1 MSDRGPLG
9 ARLRQLDPRSP
20 DRDGPALVTL
30 LVVVG
35 VLVLNLVQ
43 QPGRITFDTKLDL
56 QFAPLDFLTRSLT
69 LWNPD
74 AAFGGLQNQASG
86 YLFPMGPAFVL
97 GELLGVPSW
106 VWERLWSAAVM
117 LLAYE
122 GARRLARAWPG
133 VGRWGAVLAGL
144 SYMAAPRVLTTVGPL
159 SGETLPT
166 AVLPW
171 TVLPLALYLC
181 GRWRRWPA
189 LVLSAVSVLF
199 MGGQN
204 ATLVVACLV
213 LPGLLLLTAA
223 GRPVRRVLVDVAGW
237 SALVVVATFWWL
249 VPLVLLGSYA
259 PPFLDFIESS
269 TNTAGGTGWLTSL
282 RGTNHWVAYFPGGG
296 PSGWLGGWELATS
309 GLLLVT
315 TVLVA
320 VLGLAGLARGR
331 LAFRLPLVLSL
342 LVGLA
347 CLTLGSG
354 GWAGSPLAVPWLDAL
369 DSWLAP
375 FRNVHKF
382 DPLVRLPL
390 SLGVGAFVTG
400 IVPVLATRIPAG
412 RRRGGTAAMVGV
424 TALLV
429 LAAAQPAFAGHLRS
443 ADGMTD
449 LPDEWRETAAFLEAV
464 PGPAAVLVLPGSG
477 FAVQE
482 WGRTI
487 DEPIQVLG
495 GPPWAARAQ
504 VTVAPAGTLRILD
517 ALERRVAEGRPIP
530 GLAELLRRLGIT
542 HVVVRGDLDP
552 ADSDAPDPELVR
564 ASVSGDTG
572 LTPLAGFGDGA
583 GPSPLLAV
591 YGVDGTEDRRASLL
605 DWEERVLV
613 DGGPEA
619 VVDLVGAGLLDPD
632 RPMLVAED
640 GEAAAV
646 VTDGNRRVERSF
658 GRVHGAVSGV
668 MSAIDEFR
676 LDRRVH
682 DFLGEEVPEQQ
693 TVAEYDGLEQ
703 VVASSSA
710 GYADTFGQVSPE
722 EHPYAAID
730 PSPFTSWG
738 SDAFLPPE
746 GQWLEL
752 RFREP
757 VEPGEVSLLFDVAN
771 GAEVA
776 SVELVTDAGSRV
788 VPVGSDGRLDS
799 TAPTEGATDRLRV
812 VVRETVGSRRQVR
825 LSDLRVEGQELRRS
839 LRLPGVLD
847 DESTLHLRSETPQ
860 RACARAPEQVSC
872 EERRQVETTE
882 AAGFA
887 RTFEVAQSG
896 SWELD
901 GWAVATNGPTV
912 TALFDPLGPEQVAVT
927 ASSTFGGDA
936 AVTAANVHDGDEET
950 SWYAAPTDGKPVL
963 ELRWKKPRTIRSVLA
978 TLSDGAPGRLP
989 DTFFVDPLRKG
1000 EEPQLVDVT
1009 GPDAGELESVRT
1021 NRLRVTALL
1030 EDSDDDSDED
1040 TDDDTG
1046 DDTGDDS
1053 EGIGISELDVD
1064 GIEDLRHRPELES
1077 ETGVLCGFG
1086 PTVSVAGRTIRLGV
1100 RGTLADVV
1108 GGARLPLTRCGAEP
1122 VQLPE
1127 GEHLLEVTN
1136 GAGFSVSELVLRPAD
1151 TGDPTPSADAGAA
1164 GDVTVRDWGP
1174 VRRTVEVG
1182 AADEAVLTVPESH
1195 NVGWEATLDG
1205 QRLEP
1210 VRVDGW
1216 KQGWLLPEGAAGT
1229 VTMTYA
1235 PQRTF
1240 SVGLGAGAV
1249 LAGALAL
1256 AGVLLWRRRAA
1267 PRTTGQRG
1275 ATPDGGQAAPT
1286 YRWSGPAS
1294 RLRRPALVVALL
1306 LLALVSP
1313 FLAVGAAVGG
1323 ASGHLPAQAQ
1333 RQLLSAALG
1342 LLPLAAV
1349 LALASSDSI
1358 LSPPQPS
1365 DALAALAV
1373 GLAVGLALRPDHDSG
1388 LEPAEGFR

>member
-9 ARLRQLDPRSP
+9 ARLRQLDPRSSE
-20 DRDGPALVTL
+20 RDGPALVTL

-106 VWERLWSAAVM
+106 VWERLWSAVVM

-144 SYMAAPRVLTTVGPL
+144 SYMAAPRVLTTVGAL

-181 GRWRRWPA
+181 GRWRRRPA

-223 GRPVRRVLVDVAGW
+223 GRPVRRVLVDVVAW
-237 SALVVVATFWWL
+237 SVLVVVATFWWL

-269 TNTAGGTGWLTSL
+269 RNTAAATGWLTSL

-320 VLGLAGLARGR
+320 ALGLAGLARGR

-347 CLTLGSG
+347 FLTLGSG

-400 IVPVLATRIPAG
+400 IVPVLAARIPAG
-412 RRRGGTAAMVGV
+412 RRRGGTAAMVGA

-443 ADGMTD
+443 ADGMDD
-449 LPDEWRETAAFLEAV
+449 LPEEWREAAAFLEAV

-477 FAVQE
+477 FAVQD

-495 GPPWAARAQ
+495 GPPWIARAQ

-552 ADSDAPDPELVR
+552 ADSDAPDAEVVR
-564 ASVSGDTG
+564 ASVSGETG
-572 LTPLAGFGDGA
+572 LTPLAEFGNGA
-583 GPSPLLAV
+583 GAPPMLAV

-605 DWEERVLV
+605 TWEERVLL

-619 VVDLVGAGLLDPD
+619 VVDLAGAGLLDPN
-632 RPMLVAED
+632 RPMLIAED
-640 GEAAAV
+640 GEVADI

-668 MSAIDEFR
+668 MSTIDDFR

-682 DFLGEEVPEQQ
+682 DYLGKEVPEKQ

-703 VVASSSA
+703 VVASSST
-710 GYADTFGQVSPE
+710 GYADTFDEVSPD

-752 RFREP
+752 RFPEP

-771 GAEVA
+771 GAEVT

-799 TAPTEGATDRLRV
+799 AAPAEGATDQLRV
-812 VVRETVGSRRQVR
+812 VVREAVGSRRQVR

-847 DESTLHLRSETPQ
+847 DQATLYLRSETPQ
-860 RACARAPEQVSC
+860 RACASAPDQVSC
-872 EERRQVETTE
+872 EEQRQVETTE

-887 RTFEVAQSG
+887 RTFEVSEAG
-896 SWELD
+896 SWELG

-912 TALFDPLGPEQVAVT
+912 TALFDPLGPDQVAVT

-936 AVTAANVHDGDEET
+936 AVTAANVHDGDGGT

-963 ELRWKKPRTIRSVLA
+963 ELRWKEPRTIRSVVA
-978 TLSDGAPGRLP
+978 SLSDSAPGRLP

-1000 EEPQLVDVT
+1000 EEPQLVAVT
-1009 GPDAGELESVRT
+1009 GPDAGEMEAVRT

-1030 EDSDDDSDED
+1030 EDSNDDKGVD
-1040 TDDDTG
+1040 G
-1046 DDTGDDS
+1046 VDDS

-1127 GEHLLEVTN
+1127 GEHRLEVTN

-1151 TGDPTPSADAGAA
+1151 TGDPMVPAGAA
-1164 GDVTVRDWGP
+1164 GDVMVRDWGP

-1182 AADEAVLTVPESH
+1182 AVEEAVLTVPESH

-1216 KQGWLLPEGAAGT
+1216 KQGWLVPEGAAGT

-1256 AGVLLWRRRAA
+1256 AGGLLWRRRVA
-1267 PRTTGQRG
+1267 PQGTGHGG
-1275 ATPDGGQAAPT
+1275 ATPDDEQTAT

-1294 RLRRPALVVALL
+1294 RLRRPALVIAVL

-1313 FLAVGAAVGG
+1313 FLAVGAAVGV
-1323 ASGHLPAQAQ
+1323 ASGQLPAPAQ
-1333 RQLLSAALG
+1333 RQLLWAALG
-1342 LLPLAAV
+1342 MLPLAAV
-1349 LALASSDSI
+1349 LALVSSDSI
-1358 LSPPQPS
+1358 LSPPQLS

-1373 GLAVGLALRPDHDSG
+1373 GLAVGLALRPDHDSR